1 MKTGEDQ
8 QTPCFYEFGPFRVD
22 SVKRLLLR
30 EGTPVALTPKAFET
44 LLVFIQ
50 TRGQVLGKDE
60 LMQRVWPDTV
70 VEENNL
76 AQSISALRKALGEG
90 PHENRYIATV
100 PGRGYRFVAGVTEVG
115 PAESEGSLPEQAAV
129 NPDDVAART
138 DPSAAPL
145 SHSSKAHRGTAAL
158 ALAAL
163 AVAALVAVAAARWL
177 ATRGEASRT
186 DQHSIPPSIA
196 VLPFVNLSPEKEA
209 EYFSDGVT
217 EEITSALARISGL
230 RVASRS
236 SAFQFKGRS
245 PDARQVGQQLGVG
258 TVLEGGVRKVG
269 DQLRITV
276 QLINTADGYHLWS
289 KTYDRNARDIFAI
302 QQNIADSIAH
312 ELRVQ
317 FAPREGVV
325 MFKPPTENVEAHNL
339 VLKARSLAPIADNW
353 DIILGYFNQALTY
366 DPNYAAAYVGL
377 ASTWNR
383 LAVAA
388 AVPPKQVME
397 KARQAADRALQLDG
411 SLPEAHFVS
420 ALVKWNYEWDWA
432 GADREFRVALDLQP
446 SLTDTRMSYALYLA
460 QMGRSTEALA
470 QMERIRV
477 LEPQSP
483 GVKSL
488 EASVYYLTREYDR
501 TIQYCQA
508 VLAGDPWAWPV
519 HYWMGRAYASKGQL
533 REALASLEK
542 WHNTPERRRPRGF
555 GMLAATYARAGRKA
569 DALKLLDQVTERLK
583 RAYVSPLSVAQIY
596 IGLGDSERAI
606 QWLEKAYEERDTA
619 LATLKIEPAYD
630 PLRSTP
636 AFRDLLRRLK
646 LD

>member
-1 MKTGEDQ
+1 
-8 QTPCFYEFGPFRVD
+8 
-22 SVKRLLLR
+22 
-30 EGTPVALTPKAFET
+30 
-44 LLVFIQ
+44 
-50 TRGQVLGKDE
+50 
-60 LMQRVWPDTV
+60 
-70 VEENNL
+70 
-76 AQSISALRKALGEG
+76 
-90 PHENRYIATV
+90 
-100 PGRGYRFVAGVTEVG
+100 
-115 PAESEGSLPEQAAV
+115 
-129 NPDDVAART
+129 
-138 DPSAAPL
+138 
-145 SHSSKAHRGTAAL
+145 
-158 ALAAL
+158 
-163 AVAALVAVAAARWL
+163 
-177 ATRGEASRT
+177 
-186 DQHSIPPSIA
+186 
-196 VLPFVNLSPEKEA
+196 
-209 EYFSDGVT
+209 
-217 EEITSALARISGL
+217 
-230 RVASRS
+230 
-236 SAFQFKGRS
+236 
-245 PDARQVGQQLGVG
+245 
-258 TVLEGGVRKVG
+258 
-269 DQLRITV
+269 
-276 QLINTADGYHLWS
+276 
-289 KTYDRNARDIFAI
+289 
-302 QQNIADSIAH
+302 
-312 ELRVQ
+312 
-317 FAPREGVV
+317 
-325 MFKPPTENVEAHNL
+325 
-339 VLKARSLAPIADNW
+339 
-353 DIILGYFNQALTY
+353 
-366 DPNYAAAYVGL
+366 
-377 ASTWNR
+377 
-383 LAVAA
+383 
-388 AVPPKQVME
+388 
-397 KARQAADRALQLDG
+397 LQLDG